1 VTKLLHRGDLNQ
13 PTREVPPGK
22 LSVLVDETSNKHFND
37 DDPSLPTSGRRLAF
51 AKWLTQI
58 DPPNP
63 LFVRAMV
70 NRVWMH
76 HFGKA
81 IVATPGDF
89 GKLGSPPTHPELLD
103 WLALDWI
110 EHGWSFKHLHRRI
123 LLSTAY
129 RQSSVRNPHGE
140 SIDPENRFYWRRDLQ
155 RIDAEVLRDSVLGL
169 SGELKPELFGAP
181 IPLQEDE
188 AGQVRLDPA
197 QPRRSLYAKWR
208 RTQPVA
214 LLQAFDAPVM
224 GVLCES
230 RPSSTVA
237 PQSLM
242 MMNNEFLLEQSEK
255 IAKRV
260 IAQSGTSKSESAPQ
274 GAPQGVSDWQLPTA
288 PASPWRYGT
297 GTLNKDSGKVEGFS
311 EFSQQT
317 QGRSHPGVQVPDA
330 TTGWV
335 FLTESGGHPGNPAYP
350 AIRRW
355 IAPESGTVEI
365 SGSLSHGSPNGDGV
379 IGFVSSKL
387 GQAGRW
393 SIQAGSV
400 STPVAN
406 LAVEAGDAIDLVL
419 ECGQQETSDSFTWTV
434 KITWNPKAPQP
445 GEPTKNSMVFDSAIG
460 FRLQQEDTSALGHQI
475 IAAWKHI
482 LHRFPTDKELA
493 VLSRFVPAQLELL
506 YRAPQRL
513 SSGSTPTSQVLTNI
527 CHMLLNTNEFLYVD

>member
-1 VTKLLHRGDLNQ
+1 
-13 PTREVPPGK
+13 
-22 LSVLVDETSNKHFND
+22 
-37 DDPSLPTSGRRLAF
+37 
-51 AKWLTQI
+51 
-58 DPPNP
+58 
-63 LFVRAMV
+63 MV

-129 RQSSVRNPHGE
+129 RQSSVRNPTGD
-140 SIDPENRFYWRRDLQ
+140 SIDPDNRFYWRRDLQ

-260 IAQSGTSKSESAPQ
+260 IAQSGTSKSESASQ
-274 GAPQGVSDWQLPTA
+274 AAPQTAPQAGSEWQLPTA

-297 GTLNKDSGKVEGFS
+297 GTLNKESGKVEGFS

-335 FLTESGGHPGNPAYP
+335 FLTESGGHPGNPAHP

-434 KITWNPKAPQP
+434 KITLNPTAPRP
-445 GEPTKNSMVFDSAIG
+445 GEPTRNSMVFDSAIG

-482 LHRFPTDKELA
+482 LHRFPTDQELA

-506 YRAPQRL
+506 YREPQRL

>member
-1 VTKLLHRGDLNQ
+1 
-13 PTREVPPGK
+13 
-22 LSVLVDETSNKHFND
+22 LVDETSNKHFND

-297 GTLNKDSGKVEGFS
+297 GSLNKESGKVEGFS

-434 KITWNPKAPQP
+434 KITWNPTAPQP

-475 IAAWKHI
+475 IAAWKHL

-506 YRAPQRL
+506 YREPQRL

>member
-1 VTKLLHRGDLNQ
+1 
-13 PTREVPPGK
+13 
-22 LSVLVDETSNKHFND
+22 
-37 DDPSLPTSGRRLAF
+37 
-51 AKWLTQI
+51 
-58 DPPNP
+58 
-63 LFVRAMV
+63 
-70 NRVWMH
+70 
-76 HFGKA
+76 
-81 IVATPGDF
+81 
-89 GKLGSPPTHPELLD
+89 
-103 WLALDWI
+103 
-110 EHGWSFKHLHRRI
+110 
-123 LLSTAY
+123 
-129 RQSSVRNPHGE
+129 
-140 SIDPENRFYWRRDLQ
+140 
-155 RIDAEVLRDSVLGL
+155 
-169 SGELKPELFGAP
+169 
-181 IPLQEDE
+181 
-188 AGQVRLDPA
+188 
-197 QPRRSLYAKWR
+197 
-208 RTQPVA
+208 
-214 LLQAFDAPVM
+214 
-224 GVLCES
+224 
-230 RPSSTVA
+230 
-237 PQSLM
+237 M

-260 IAQSGTSKSESAPQ
+260 IAQSGTSKSESATQAAPRAAPQ
-274 GAPQGVSDWQLPTA
+274 GASEWQLPTA

-297 GTLNKDSGKVEGFS
+297 GTLNKESGKVEGFY

-365 SGSLSHGSPNGDGV
+365 SGSLSHGSANGDGV

-387 GQAGRW
+387 GQAGSW

-400 STPVAN
+400 STAVAN
-406 LAVEAGDAIDLVL
+406 LVVEAGDAIDLVL

-434 KITWNPKAPQP
+434 KITLNPTAPQP
-445 GEPTKNSMVFDSAIG
+445 GESARNSMVFDSAIG

-506 YRAPQRL
+506 YREPQRL

>member
-1 VTKLLHRGDLNQ
+1 
-13 PTREVPPGK
+13 
-22 LSVLVDETSNKHFND
+22 
-37 DDPSLPTSGRRLAF
+37 
-51 AKWLTQI
+51 
-58 DPPNP
+58 
-63 LFVRAMV
+63 MV

-89 GKLGSPPTHPELLD
+89 GKLGSPPTHPQLLD

-129 RQSSVRNPHGE
+129 RQSSTRSPTGS
-140 SIDPENRFYWRRDLQ
+140 SIDPDNRFYGRRDLQ
-155 RIDAEVLRDSVLGL
+155 RIDAEVLRDSVLAL
-169 SGELKPELFGAP
+169 SGELKPELYGAP

-260 IAQSGTSKSESAPQ
+260 VSQSGISNTATPNSESFNQAVP
-274 GAPQGVSDWQLPTA
+274 GWQLPTA

-297 GTLNKDSGKVEGFS
+297 GTLHKETGKVEGFS
-311 EFSQQT
+311 EFLQKT

-365 SGSLSHGSPNGDGV
+365 SGALSHGSQNGDGV
-379 IGFVSSKL
+379 IGSVSSKL
-387 GQAGRW
+387 GQAGSWR
-393 SIQAGSV
+393 IQAGSV
-400 STPVAN
+400 STAVAN

-419 ECGQQETSDSFTWTV
+419 ECGQNETSDSFTWTV
-434 KITWNPKAPQP
+434 KITWNPVARQP
-445 GEPTKNSMVFDSAIG
+445 GEPAKNSIVFDSAIG
-460 FRLQQEDTSALGHQI
+460 FRLQQEDMSALGHQI

-482 LHRFPTDKELA
+482 LHRAPSDEELA
-493 VLSRFVPAQLELL
+493 VLARFVPAQLELL
-506 YRAPQRL
+506 YREPQRL
-513 SSGSTPTSQVLTNI
+513 SNGSTPTLQVLTNI
-527 CHMLLNTNEFLYVD
+527 CHMLLNTNEFLYAD

>member
-1 VTKLLHRGDLNQ
+1 
-13 PTREVPPGK
+13 
-22 LSVLVDETSNKHFND
+22 LVDETSNKHFND

-260 IAQSGTSKSESAPQ
+260 IAQSGTSKSEAAPQ
-274 GAPQGVSDWQLPTA
+274 VAPQGVSEWQLPTA

-297 GTLNKDSGKVEGFS
+297 GSLNKESGKVEGFS

-506 YRAPQRL
+506 YREPQRL

>member
-1 VTKLLHRGDLNQ
+1 
-13 PTREVPPGK
+13 
-22 LSVLVDETSNKHFND
+22 
-37 DDPSLPTSGRRLAF
+37 
-51 AKWLTQI
+51 
-58 DPPNP
+58 
-63 LFVRAMV
+63 MV

-129 RQSSVRNPHGE
+129 RQSSIRNPTGD

-260 IAQSGTSKSESAPQ
+260 IAQSGTSKSESASQAAPRA
-274 GAPQGVSDWQLPTA
+274 APQTAPEWRLPTA

-297 GTLNKDSGKVEGFS
+297 GTLNKESGKVEGFF

-335 FLTESGGHPGNPAYP
+335 FLTESGGHPGNPAHP

-387 GQAGRW
+387 GQAGSW

-434 KITWNPKAPQP
+434 KITLNPTALQP
-445 GEPTKNSMVFDSAIG
+445 GEPAKNSMVFDSAIG
-460 FRLQQEDTSALGHQI
+460 FRLQQEDTSALGLQI

-506 YRAPQRL
+506 YREPQRL